1 METLTIGFLLTLF
14 VGLIVMNYLSRD
26 PEDIANIKQQNRRV
40 HRGGPS
46 NDGPGGPGPQGG
58 IY

>member
-1 METLTIGFLLTLF
+1 MGMETLTIGFLLTLF

-46 NDGPGGPGPQGG
+46 NDGPGGPGP
-58 IY
+58 